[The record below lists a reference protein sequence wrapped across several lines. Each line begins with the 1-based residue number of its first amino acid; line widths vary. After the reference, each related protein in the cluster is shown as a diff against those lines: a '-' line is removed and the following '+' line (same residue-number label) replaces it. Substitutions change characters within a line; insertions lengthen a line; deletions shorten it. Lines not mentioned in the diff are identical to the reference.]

1 MTQATFRPASAT
13 DGPPSYRERA
23 GETVT
28 VIDEVGVEADP
39 DAESEDVAP
48 MFRVRFEDGV
58 ETEAF
63 ADELDPSPTGTGQD
77 A

>member
-1 MTQATFRPASAT
+1 MKQATFRPESAT

-23 GETVT
+23 GQTVT
-28 VIDEVGVEADP
+28 VIDEVGADVDP

-48 MFRVRFEDGV
+48 MFRVRFDDGI

-63 ADELDPSPTGTGQD
+63 ADELDPSPTESGQ
-77 A
+77 